1 MSVTRFDISGY
12 DFDFDI
18 SGCDFDIAEDTEG
31 EWVRYVD
38 HAAALTAANA
48 RADAAE
54 AALAAQIEADAGLR
68 NRVATAIFDPG
79 LTEGYK
85 GDRTLTEWQVDAVM
99 RAIANQPH
107 DRTALERL
115 IAKAE
120 ADALRKAAAVVE
132 AYDRQDGGAAKA
144 ILAEI
149 KGESRD

>member
-1 MSVTRFDISGY
+1 MTDEELIARLRALGR
-12 DFDFDI
+12 DFDDW
-18 SGCDFDIAEDTEG
+18 DTAADRIE
-31 EWVRYVD
+31 
-38 HAAALTAANA
+38 ALTAALTAANA

-54 AALAAQIEADAGLR
+54 AALAAQIEVDA
-68 NRVATAIFDPG
+68 AIARG
-79 LTEGYK
+79 HG
-85 GDRTLTEWQVDAVM
+85 TEWTHDKETPPGE
-99 RAIANQPH
+99 AIAWCIRNQPH
-107 DRTALERL
+107 DRIALERL